1 MPRLF
6 FLIFIFLFVI
16 SCIDKSFP
24 LVIGHRGA
32 MGYIAENTI
41 PSIEK
46 AIELGVDGI
55 EIDIFKC
62 ASGELVVFQGTVS
75 DGEDAVNTL
84 QTTWTSNVD
93 GELYSGVANSSGIS
107 QFPSSTLS
115 AGVHSITMSV
125 VDSDGLIAE
134 DLINFRVNTNCRDNI
149 QSFFV
154 RVHSSSHRKSL
165 VLLTLHCTA
174 LLASDKP

>member
-1 MPRLF
+1 MTDEVGA
-6 FLIFIFLFVI
+6 ICQDIFLHVGEPP
-16 SCIDKSFP
+16 SATIDS
-24 LVIGHRGA
+24 
-32 MGYIAENTI
+32 
-41 PSIEK
+41 PSNS
-46 AIELGVDGI
+46 
-55 EIDIFKC
+55 DIYDV
-62 ASGELVVFQGTVS
+62 GELVVFQGTVS

-134 DLINFRVNTNCRDNI
+134 DLINFRVNTPPTQPTVTLSPDP
-149 QSFFV
+149 SY
-154 RVHSSSHRKSL
+154 SSIL
-165 VLLTLHCTA
+165 
-174 LLASDKP
+174 